1 MIVLC
6 KFNFA
11 HMLSLAGTKGYK
23 KILISMSG
31 VDLLMVKL
39 SGCAQSSRTMVNV
52 EAVHQKEK
60 LSNKETRS
68 VSPVGENLLKAANT
82 NDCSFI
88 MAKPFRDEAFV
99 EGQVARKACSFTLI
113 AKPDGKG

>member
-1 MIVLC
+1 
-6 KFNFA
+6 
-11 HMLSLAGTKGYK
+11 
-23 KILISMSG
+23 
-31 VDLLMVKL
+31 MVKL

-99 EGQVARKACSFTLI
+99 EGQVRPQSLFVHAYCKTRWKGVRKRSVAI
-113 AKPDGKG
+113 N